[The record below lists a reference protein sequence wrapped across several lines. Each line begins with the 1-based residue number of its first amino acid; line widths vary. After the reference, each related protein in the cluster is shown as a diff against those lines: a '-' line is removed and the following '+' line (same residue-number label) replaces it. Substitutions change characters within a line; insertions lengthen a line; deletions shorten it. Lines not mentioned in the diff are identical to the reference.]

1 MFGNLFNPVGS
12 HTTDGTISAAT
23 DLTKPSGA
31 NALILQAT
39 GQAVRYTLDGTT
51 PTASTGFR
59 LAANERVELAIGSGV
74 SVVKVIEETGSAAVQ
89 WLWGVLLPIPGAK
102 AGRT

>member
-1 MFGNLFNPVGS
+1 MFGHLFNPIGA
-12 HTTDGTISAAT
+12 HTTDATISAAT
-23 DLTKPSGA
+23 DLTKPAGA
-31 NALILQAT
+31 TALILQAT

-74 SVVKVIEETGSAAVQ
+74 SIVKVIEETSSGAVQ
-89 WLWGVLLPIPGAK
+89 WQWGVLLPIPGSRA
-102 AGRT
+102 ART